1 LEVLVASSDGEK
13 RSALVSILGQCGVK
27 TLIAR
32 SVYEVQAALA
42 GLSIDMVLCDETLPG
57 GGFRFVLLLTKTIG
71 AGTPLV
77 LCSLLGDVDR
87 YLEAIEL
94 GVLDFIAPPFRP
106 ADVNLIIASV
116 RQIRTSN
123 LTQDARS
130 SFGRRQPQQI
140 TQLVYDC

>member
-1 LEVLVASSDGEK
+1 VASSDREK

-27 TLIAR
+27 SLIAR
-32 SVYEVQAALA
+32 NVDEVQATLA
-42 GLSIDMVLCDETLPG
+42 RLSIDMVFCDETLPG
-57 GGFRFVLLLTKTIG
+57 GGFHFVLLLTKTIG

-94 GVLDFIAPPFRP
+94 GVFDFIAPPFRP

-116 RQIRTSN
+116 RQICTSN
-123 LTQDARS
+123 LTEDARS
-130 SFGRRQPQQI
+130 AFGRRQTHQM
-140 TQLVYDC
+140 TQMVYDC